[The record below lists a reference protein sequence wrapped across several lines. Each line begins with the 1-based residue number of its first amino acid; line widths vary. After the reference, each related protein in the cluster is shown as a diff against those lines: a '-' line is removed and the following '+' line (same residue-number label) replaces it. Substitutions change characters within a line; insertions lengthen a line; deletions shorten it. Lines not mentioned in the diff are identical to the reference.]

1 MLWAKKFL
9 HTNSLSGD
17 FPNWDLGITSIS
29 VGFYP
34 SSPLYFI
41 LHNFYSSQST
51 KPNAL
56 TKRVQRGGG
65 GGNSDSVS
73 RISLSKLNST
83 GIQNKGNKS
92 KPDDWLLYVWVIL
105 IGTFC
110 SSSRLKFPTQFFSHV
125 CTSSRV
131 SLVEMVTLWV
141 SSIKGHR
148 FFFINVLFYRC
159 FLHGF
164 YTESGPELQKKIAWK
179 GQNFKTKLFLC
190 YKLPLLFS
198 TAM

>member
-65 GGNSDSVS
+65 GELWFRFAHKSFKTKFYWHTKQRKQIKARWLTSLCLSYFNRDFLQQFSTEIPDS
-73 RISLSKLNST
+73 I
-83 GIQNKGNKS
+83 
-92 KPDDWLLYVWVIL
+92 
-105 IGTFC
+105 FF
-110 SSSRLKFPTQFFSHV
+110 SRLHI
-125 CTSSRV
+125 
-131 SLVEMVTLWV
+131 
-141 SSIKGHR
+141 IKGELGGNAYTLGFKHQR
-148 FFFINVLFYRC
+148 TSIFFINVLFYRC